1 MTEPARRKRKNPIL
15 RTRVPLLPPSGRS
28 RVALGLTA
36 AAALGRFELQV
47 CADCG
52 AVQYPPREA
61 CHRCLSLALRWQPQS
76 GDGELISETMLH
88 HSHDLYFRDH
98 LPWRLGMVR
107 LDVGPTIIAHLQ
119 AGAAR
124 APYRVRV
131 VARLDKAGQ
140 AALVA
145 VPDGHNI
152 SEKEVDMANDTRL
165 REMSCDP
172 KNRKVLVTDGK
183 SPAGQALAKALV
195 SAGAE
200 IVWVGWAEPWKRPPG
215 FEELERLE
223 PVTLVPLDV
232 TSSDSVKSLGAELG
246 AKVDILVNTAEVH
259 RTYGIAARYGV
270 EAARSEMDVNY
281 LGLLRLAQEFGP
293 VMRSRGADGQS
304 SATAWVNILSVYAL
318 SNFPTHGTYSASK
331 AAAYSLAQCLRAEM
345 QPAGVRVL
353 NVFPGPVDDEWNQE
367 LPPPK
372 LTAQALASAVVKGL
386 RDGVEDLFPGEVAQE
401 WLARWR
407 ENPKVLERELAT
419 SR

>member
-61 CHRCLSLALRWQPQS
+61 CHRCLSLALKWQPQS
-76 GDGELISETMLH
+76 GDGELISETVLH
-88 HSHDLYFRDH
+88 HSHDVYFRDH

-107 LDVGPTIIAHLQ
+107 LDCGPTLIAHLH

-124 APYRVRV
+124 APCRVRI

-152 SEKEVDMANDTRL
+152 SERAADMANDTQL

-172 KNRKVLVTDGK
+172 RQRKVLVTDGK
-183 SPAGQALAKALV
+183 SPVGQALAKALV

-200 IVWVGWAEPWKRPPG
+200 IVWVGCAEPWKRPPG
-215 FEELERLE
+215 LDELGRLE
-223 PVTLVPLDV
+223 SVTLVPLDV
-232 TSSDSVKSLGAELG
+232 TNSDSVKSLGAELG

-270 EAARSEMDVNY
+270 ETARLEMDVNY

-293 VMRSRGADGQS
+293 VMRARGADGQS

-345 QPAGVRVL
+345 QPAGVRVM
-353 NVFPGPVDDEWNQE
+353 NVFPGPIDEEWNQE

-372 LTAQALASAVVKGL
+372 LSAQALAKAVIRGL
-386 RDGVEDLFPGEVAQE
+386 QEGVEDLFPGEVAQE